1 MNPALQEPLVEES
14 EQALLNRSRQQDTN
28 AYAELI
34 RLYHGKIY
42 GMIYNMTA
50 NREDAEDLAQ
60 DVFIKAY
67 DSLPRFKGESSFYT
81 WIYRIAINR
90 TLNFLKKRSRKAAIS
105 LDDVD
110 LAIERDP
117 AYVALSSKSNP
128 AKDFTLTELREKLNI
143 ALLVLSD
150 KHRAVI
156 VMHDIQG
163 MPHEEIAEVL
173 GCSSGTVRSRIFYA
187 RQCLQRELG
196 DYLS

>member
-1 MNPALQEPLVEES
+1 MEES